1 MLNHEIE
8 TLMAEEFTKS
18 DAAELQTAIV
28 KKELAD
34 LMISMK
40 EAEEK
45 LAIESNKAKAANTE
59 AKKAKNEL
67 AEMKNR
73 MKKENK
79 KVMDAN
85 EANKETSKLEKK
97 LEEATK
103 SLEGETEAKE
113 RCWGIMDLLNQEKY
127 ALEEEKRSLIKR
139 LAEEI
144 ERNDTLKEV
153 DHTTS
158 FVTSTPI
165 KLDPTEDSGL

>member
-1 MLNHEIE
+1 MIKELKAEN
-8 TLMAEEFTKS
+8 AEEGVPKTILAKMAGLNVKLARAESDIKITNDINRDYTKEIDMLIHENGRLIAEESTKS
-18 DAAELQTAIV
+18 DTANLQTAIV

-73 MKKENK
+73 MKKE
-79 KVMDAN
+79 
-85 EANKETSKLEKK
+85 ETSKLEKK

-127 ALEEEKRSLIKR
+127 ALEEEKRS
-139 LAEEI
+139 
-144 ERNDTLKEV
+144 
-153 DHTTS
+153 
-158 FVTSTPI
+158 
-165 KLDPTEDSGL
+165 